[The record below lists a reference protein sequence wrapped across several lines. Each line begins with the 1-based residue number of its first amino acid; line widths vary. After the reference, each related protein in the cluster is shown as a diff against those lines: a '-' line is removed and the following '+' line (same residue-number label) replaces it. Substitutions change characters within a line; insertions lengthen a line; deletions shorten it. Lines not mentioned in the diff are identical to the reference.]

1 MVVHFTVSIKIGV
14 DDTREHVA
22 RIARGVP
29 QVVLNITSP
38 ALLHGRLTQRLRS
51 VLYAGAGI
59 VPPTSPLSAQE
70 VVLEQVAR
78 VETLV
83 T

>member
-1 MVVHFTVSIKIGV
+1 MVVHFAISVEIRV
-14 DDTREHVA
+14 DDAWKDVA

-38 ALLHGRLTQRLRS
+38 ALLHRRLAQRLRS

-59 VPPTSPLSAQE
+59 VPPTTPLSAQK

-78 VETLV
+78 VETFV